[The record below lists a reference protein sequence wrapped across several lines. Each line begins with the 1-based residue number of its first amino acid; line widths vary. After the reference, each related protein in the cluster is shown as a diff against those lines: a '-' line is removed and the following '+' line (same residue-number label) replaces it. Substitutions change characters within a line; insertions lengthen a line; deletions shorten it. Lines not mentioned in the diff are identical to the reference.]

1 MTKKPREN
9 RIPIMMSDDELSAI
23 EDWRFD
29 NRIATRSDAVRRLC
43 KMALV
48 LDDELKPLHKSM
60 SELIVAIKDVIGA
73 VQPFIKEDSDQS
85 AILELTVK
93 LSTLNIRMVNHKNTL
108 RHVTGQAYNF
118 KSNDMDFDEAL
129 DESNDLKSFFKE
141 LFDKMNDSENN
152 IKIMED
158 MLAKLEK
165 DRNT

>member
-1 MTKKPREN
+1 MSKKPREN
-9 RIPIMMSDDELSAI
+9 RIPVMMSDDELSAI

-60 SELIVAIKDVIGA
+60 SELIVAIKEVVGA
-73 VQPFIKEDSDQS
+73 IQPFIKEGSDQS

-93 LSTLNIRMVNHKNTL
+93 LSTLNIRTVNHKNTL

-118 KSNDMDFDEAL
+118 KSDEMDFDAAL
-129 DESNDLKSFFKE
+129 DESNDLKLFFKE

-152 IKIMED
+152 IKTMED

-165 DRNT
+165 DKNT